1 MNIYDF
7 DDTIYKGDSSKDF
20 FKYCLKRKKS
30 IIFDIISICFMLGLY
45 LIKVIEKEK
54 FKSSFFRFLKRI
66 DGEAYTKDFWQEN
79 EHKIKDFY
87 KKKHKKSDIV
97 ISASPY
103 FLLEPIAK
111 IYGFKLIA
119 TNMDIKTGRIKG
131 VNCYGKEKVKRL
143 NAIGIKSCDNFYS
156 DSLSDLPM
164 FKIAKKGYIVK
175 QETIIPYEEYH
186 EKKSLLKEFLSRD
199 FITFLFI
206 GAINA
211 FNGVWIAYV
220 YSLFITNEI
229 IAYILG
235 FLTSL
240 CIAYILNSVLNFK
253 AKLSFNKFMKFA
265 LSNIPNFIIQVT
277 SVVVLIRI
285 LEIPKLF
292 SYMVSAIIAVPITF
306 ILVKFSVFEKDKKES
321 SV

>member
-30 IIFDIISICFMLGLY
+30 IIFDIIPICFMLGLY

-97 ISASPY
+97 ISASPN

-220 YSLFITNEI
+220 YSLLINNAIT
-229 IAYILG
+229 AYILG
-235 FLTSL
+235 FMTSL
-240 CIAYILNSVLNFK
+240 CIAYILNSILNFK
-253 AKLSFNKFMKFA
+253 VKLSLKKFISFVI
-265 LSNIPNFIIQVT
+265 SNIPNFVIQILSVYIFIKVLKYPKIIA
-277 SVVVLIRI
+277 
-285 LEIPKLF
+285 
-292 SYMVSAIIAVPITF
+292 YMISAIIAVPITF
-306 ILVKFSVFEKDKKES
+306 ILVKFNVFKKDKKES
-321 SV
+321 SL

>member
-7 DDTIYKGDSSKDF
+7 DDTIYNGDSSKDF

-30 IIFDIISICFMLGLY
+30 IIFDIIPICFMLGLY

-66 DGEAYTKDFWQEN
+66 DGEAYAKYFWQEN

-186 EKKSLLKEFLSRD
+186 EKKSLLKEFLSLD

-206 GAINA
+206 GAIIA